1 MKFALVDKG
10 LGIARELPLL
20 AEGAQEWAAQV
31 ALTHNLPE
39 PAVRAVES
47 EADVGPGEVVCY
59 LQDKL
64 DVDGAAAYH
73 DEDNYG
79 RQYIRCACSAVPSGE
94 LLRDRTNKGESL
106 LGLLQHEIGEAM
118 ADPTADIW
126 RQQPFVDRNTGRV
139 FSLVC
144 QEICDPV
151 QEIAD
156 ALTVKDGTQVDRI
169 AWALPAW
176 FDARRAQSRPVDS
189 HGALTEPLTLA
200 PGGYVIA
207 AMVSTERD
215 VFAELLEHHVQPL
228 AAWRRDLKRRPG
240 SRTLRRLA
248 SFGDVLA

>member
-1 MKFALVDKG
+1 VRFVLVDQD
-10 LGIARELPLL
+10 LGIKRELPLL
-20 AEGAQEWAAQV
+20 ADGAQEWGAQV
-31 ALTHNLPE
+31 ALTHDLPT
-39 PAVRAVES
+39 PVVRVAENP
-47 EADVGPGEVVCY
+47 ADVGVGEVVCL
-59 LQDKL
+59 LQHTL
-64 DVDGAAAYH
+64 DVAGAAAYH
-73 DEDNYG
+73 DEDSYG
-79 RQYIRCACSAVPSGE
+79 RQYIRCARSAVPSGE
-94 LLRDRTNKGESL
+94 LLRDRSNKGESL

-118 ADPTADIW
+118 ADATADVW
-126 RQQPFVDRNTGRV
+126 RQQPFVDRRTGRV

-156 ALTVKDGTQVDRI
+156 ALTLRDGTPVDRI

-176 FDARRAQSRPVDS
+176 FDARRSQSRPVDS
-189 HGALTEPLTLA
+189 HGALSEPLTLA

-240 SRTLRRLA
+240 SRTLKRLA
-248 SFGDVLA
+248 SFGGSL